1 MVRLIF
7 MALIGFFLYRIV
19 QTAARMFSS
28 AGKTPR
34 EDDRSSSR
42 TKQGKPT
49 SDFKNIQ
56 DAEFEDITPKK
67 DNDGSSSQRTP

>member
-1 MVRLIF
+1 MVRLIL

-19 QTAARMFSS
+19 QTAARMLSG

-34 EDDRSSSR
+34 EEDRSASR
-42 TKQGKPT
+42 TKRGTPT
-49 SDFKNIQ
+49 TDFRNIK

-67 DNDGSSSQRTP
+67 DNDGGSSQRTP